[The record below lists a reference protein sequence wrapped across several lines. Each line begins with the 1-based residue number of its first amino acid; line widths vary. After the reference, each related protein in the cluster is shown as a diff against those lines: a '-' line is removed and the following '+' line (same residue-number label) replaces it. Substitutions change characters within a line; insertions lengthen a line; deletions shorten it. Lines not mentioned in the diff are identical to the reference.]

1 METQLSI
8 IIPVYNVEQY
18 LETCLDSVLV
28 AVGKLAPSQTYEIIC
43 VDDGATDSSPAIL
56 DNYAANNPY
65 IRVIHKSNGG
75 LSDARNAG
83 MDAANGE
90 YIYFLDSDD
99 SITPD
104 TFVGML
110 EQVRLH
116 PGVDMVVAG
125 AMTSEGNPRFSMSI
139 RKYYP
144 DYTEDREWIKCMM
157 ILQNIPMVAWNK
169 LLRREMIKKAHLR
182 FEVGIYC
189 EDQPWNWLLAKQIH
203 SVAFYRQDT
212 YNYLIRPNSI
222 IKNPANLAKR
232 WKDLL
237 HFWNIW
243 MSNIDNYLPDSQR
256 FAIYY
261 MTLCLWLSPDPCS
274 SLEDIKM
281 LFEELGKKCS
291 ERQRAA
297 IWLTTHLPIYLLL
310 KIGVL
315 QRSLLDFFGQAEC
328 RKYDDR
334 GIGNYFLKKKHY

>member
-1 METQLSI
+1 METQLSV

-18 LETCLDSVLV
+18 LETCLDSVLM
-28 AVGKLAPSQTYEIIC
+28 AVDKLAPSQTYEIIC

-139 RKYYP
+139 RKDYP

-169 LLRREMIKKAHLR
+169 LLRRDMLKENHLH
-182 FEVGIYC
+182 FENGLYY
-189 EDQPWNWLLAKQIH
+189 EDQPWNWLLAKIVQ

-212 YNYLIRPNSI
+212 YNYLIRQGSI
-222 IKNPANLAKR
+222 INNPNLTNKR
-232 WKDLL
+232 WQDAMK
-237 HFWNIW
+237 HTYIW
-243 MSNIDNYLPDSQR
+243 MENVDSYLKKAQQYY
-256 FAIYY
+256 IYY
-261 MTLCLWLSPDPCS
+261 HILVWRICPDPGS
-274 SLEDIKM
+274 KYEDVKM
-281 LFEELGKKCS
+281 LFNELRIQCS
-291 ERQRAA
+291 KRQQLA
-297 IWLTTHLPIYLLL
+297 IWLTLHIPQTAIK
-310 KIGVL
+310 KIGPI
-315 QRSLLDFFGQAEC
+315 QRFLIDLFGQGKC

-334 GIGNYFLKKKHY
+334 GLRAYFQTQAI